1 MKAEET
7 DIVDNLISERNKEE
21 PKLDLSAMEIVG
33 GVSILAKVSAKK
45 VRKALQ
51 ECNIYFTDLGVLA
64 FLGR

>member
-7 DIVDNLISERNKEE
+7 DIVINSISEWNKEE
-21 PKLDLSAMEIVG
+21 PKLDPSAMEIVG

-51 ECNIYFTDLGVLA
+51 ECNIYFTDVGVLTS
-64 FLGR
+64 LRR